1 MMHSFFQSSIFTY
14 ILKFTYILRRILDK
28 TARVE

>member
-14 ILKFTYILRRILDK
+14 ILKFTYTLRRILDK
-28 TARVE
+28 TTRVE